1 MTRLP
6 RLVLVAAAALALLAA
21 ACSSS
26 SDASENGDNGASTT
40 AKEPAPIFSVETQQG
55 EFSLSDH
62 IADDGRPVFLN
73 LWASWCFPCRE
84 EMPAIDAAASAH
96 PEVAFIGVA
105 VQDTQAEAESFAEE
119 IGVSYLLGFDTDDVV
134 NDAYRPLGLPAS
146 YIIDGDGVI
155 VERIF
160 GKVTEED
167 LADKFA
173 EHFG

>member
-1 MTRLP
+1 MRKKMYLIMTS
-6 RLVLVAAAALALLAA
+6 ALIVALL
-21 ACSSS
+21 
-26 SDASENGDNGASTT
+26 
-40 AKEPAPIFSVETQQG
+40 
-55 EFSLSDH
+55 
-62 IADDGRPVFLN
+62 
-73 LWASWCFPCRE
+73 
-84 EMPAIDAAASAH
+84 
-96 PEVAFIGVA
+96 AFIGVA

-119 IGVSYLLGFDTDDVV
+119 IGVSYLLGFDADDVV